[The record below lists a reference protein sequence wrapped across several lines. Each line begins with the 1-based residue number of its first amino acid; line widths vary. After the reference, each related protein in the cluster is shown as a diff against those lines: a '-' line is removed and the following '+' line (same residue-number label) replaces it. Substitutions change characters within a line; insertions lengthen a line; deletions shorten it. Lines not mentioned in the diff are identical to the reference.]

1 MKIFTG
7 TVIST
12 KMMNTATVRNDV
24 IKMHRLYDKRFI
36 RSKKYHVQ
44 DDLGAKV
51 GDIVKFVACKPFSK
65 LKKWKIV
72 EIEDKNKSVLK
83 SPEKSGGVKLK
94 TKRKGK
100 KI

>member
-72 EIEDKNKSVLK
+72 EIEDKNKNIRK
-83 SPEKSGGVKLK
+83 TPEKSVEVKSK
-94 TKRKGK
+94 TKRKNN

>member
-1 MKIFTG
+1 LKIFTG

-12 KMMNTATVRNDV
+12 KMMNTATVRTDV
-24 IKMHRLYDKRFI
+24 VKMHKLYDKRFT

-44 DDLGAKV
+44 DNFGVKV
-51 GDIVKFVACKPFSK
+51 GDTVKFVACKPFSK

-72 EIEDKNKSVLK
+72 EIEDKNKNIRK
-83 SPEKSGGVKLK
+83 TPEKSVEVKSK
-94 TKRKGK
+94 TKRKNN